1 MMRLG
6 AWALALVTAIALA
19 GCSNA
24 GNGIEDAQGQS
35 ESGQEQPAQEGEP
48 LAQRARGASQES
60 GADGTGRQG
69 PERRDGAM
77 RVSVGGAELEVDW
90 EGNQAVA
97 ELAELVAEGPLTIQ
111 MSMYGG
117 WEQVGPIGAG
127 LTSEDERITAQAG
140 DIMLYSGDQ
149 IVVFYGTNSWAYTRL
164 GRITDRSA
172 DEMAE
177 LLGNGDVELTI
188 SAG

>member
-6 AWALALVTAIALA
+6 AWALALVMALALA

-24 GNGIEDAQGQS
+24 GNGIEDAQRQG
-35 ESGQEQPAQEGEP
+35 ESSQEQPAQEGEP
-48 LAQRARGASQES
+48 LTQQTQRASQES
-60 GADGTGRQG
+60 KADGTGQRE
-69 PERRDGAM
+69 PERRDGTM
-77 RVSVGGAELEVDW
+77 RMSIGGTELAVEW
-90 EGNQAVA
+90 EDNQAVA
-97 ELAELVAEGPLTIQ
+97 ELAEIAADGPLTIQ

-127 LTSEDERITAQAG
+127 LTSEDEQITAQAG
-140 DIMLYSGDQ
+140 DIMLYSGNQ
-149 IVVFYGTNSWAYTRL
+149 VVVFHGSNSWAYTRL
-164 GRITDRSA
+164 GHITDRTA

>member
-6 AWALALVTAIALA
+6 AWALALVMALA
-19 GCSNA
+19 LVGCSNA
-24 GNGIEDAQGQS
+24 GYSIEDASGQS
-35 ESGQEQPAQEGEP
+35 ESGQEQSSQEGEP
-48 LAQRARGASQES
+48 LAQRTRGTSQES
-60 GADGTGRQG
+60 EADGSGRRE
-69 PERRDGAM
+69 PERREGTM
-77 RVSVGGAELEVDW
+77 RMSIAGTELTVEW
-90 EGNQAVA
+90 EDNQAAA

-117 WEQVGPIGAG
+117 WEQVGPIGAS
-127 LTSEDERITAQAG
+127 LTSEDEQITAQAG
-140 DIMLYSGDQ
+140 DIMIYSGDQ

-164 GRITDRSA
+164 GRIVGRSV